1 MKHFAQVKEII
12 GVKLKKHPMNC
23 DQYELMIFDL
33 PLSAVETDI
42 PASLYKHVSEC
53 DSCNTLLISHLIEM
67 KQINQNRRS
76 QPQAFF
82 YEGMLSKMQ
91 SSARPRRPQVRFG
104 NQLLRL
110 SPAFMSA
117 AAAVFLGVWIGAQLT
132 RSVQIPS
139 SDHIESREIML
150 DAVAEDLQLIDA
162 SERMLEFYLL
172 DTQNTD
178 QP

>member
-1 MKHFAQVKEII
+1 MKDFAQEKEII
-12 GVKLKKHPMNC
+12 RVKLKKHPMNC

-33 PLSAVETDI
+33 PLSVVETDI
-42 PASLYKHVSEC
+42 PASLHKHVAEC
-53 DSCNTLLISHLIEM
+53 NSCSTLLISHLSEM

-82 YEGMLSKMQ
+82 YEGIISKMQ
-91 SSARPRRPQVRFG
+91 SSAEPRSRQLSSG

-117 AAAVFLGVWIGAQLT
+117 AAAVVLGIWIGAQLT
-132 RSVQIPS
+132 RGVQIPS
-139 SDHIESREIML
+139 SGHTDSREIML
-150 DAVAEDLQLIDA
+150 NAVAEDLQLIDN